1 MRTPKKPSRQ
11 KGRRMDNSHQEE
23 STMNQAAERTTQKMA
38 DEARRASKQF
48 AEQSERAAHASVE
61 IMTSQAEALE
71 HIWRSG
77 NDLAARLT
85 ARSADQF
92 ARAMGIS
99 SSETRETAQQVAGNI
114 GAIIQSSSVVAQC
127 AGAISAEWMDFV
139 RQQTEQSLQHMQ
151 AIVHSRTPQDLAVAQ
166 SKALRDEMDGLIK
179 GARRIA
185 EITLRTADE
194 VSSTVNENAER
205 VRHAA

>member
-1 MRTPKKPSRQ
+1 
-11 KGRRMDNSHQEE
+11 
-23 STMNQAAERTTQKMA
+23 MNQAAERTTQKMA

-48 AEQSERAAHASVE
+48 AEQSERAAHANVE

-114 GAIIQSSSVVAQC
+114 GAIIQSSGFVAQG
-127 AGAISAEWMDFV
+127 AGAISAEWMDFAC
-139 RQQTEQSLQHMQ
+139 QQT
-151 AIVHSRTPQDLAVAQ
+151 
-166 SKALRDEMDGLIK
+166 
-179 GARRIA
+179 
-185 EITLRTADE
+185 
-194 VSSTVNENAER
+194 
-205 VRHAA
+205 

>member
-1 MRTPKKPSRQ
+1 
-11 KGRRMDNSHQEE
+11 
-23 STMNQAAERTTQKMA
+23 MNQSAERATHKMA
-38 DEARRASKQF
+38 DEARRASKQI
-48 AEQSERAAHASVE
+48 AEQSERAAQANVE

-99 SSETRETAQQVAGNI
+99 SEETRETAQQVTGNI
-114 GAIIQSSSVVAQC
+114 GAIIQSSGAVAQG
-127 AGAISAEWMDFV
+127 AGAISAEWMDFAC
-139 RQQTEQSLQHMQ
+139 QQTERSLQHMQ
-151 AIVHSRTPQDLAVAQ
+151 AIIHSRTPQDLAVAQ
-166 SKALRDEMDGLIK
+166 SKALRDQMDGLIK

-185 EITLRTADE
+185 EITLQTADE
-194 VSSTVNENAER
+194 VSSKVSENVER